1 MGDIYLRFRNIL
13 TLMSLNQVYWLYFVN
28 AVLLIV
34 HEIDSAYWEEW
45 KLFRLPGGNQGF
57 NLMHIP
63 LVALILYGLVE
74 LNYGRYHGI
83 IMSLVLSLG
92 GLFAFTIHTYFMR
105 KGGEEFQTPV
115 SRGILYSILFV
126 STVQLFMTLSFLV

>member
-1 MGDIYLRFRNIL
+1 
-13 TLMSLNQVYWLYFVN
+13 MSLNQVYWLYFVN

-57 NLMHIP
+57 NLIHIP

-74 LNYGRYHGI
+74 LNHGGYYGI
-83 IMSLVLSLG
+83 IMSMVLSLG
-92 GLFAFTIHTYFMR
+92 GLFAFSIHTYFIR
-105 KGGEEFQTPV
+105 RGKEEFKTPV
-115 SRGILYSILFV
+115 SQGILYSILLV
-126 STVQLFMTLSFLV
+126 SVAQLVLTLTFLV

>member
-1 MGDIYLRFRNIL
+1 
-13 TLMSLNQVYWLYFVN
+13 MSLNQVYWLYFVN

-45 KLFRLPGGNQGF
+45 KLFRLPGGNQVF
-57 NLMHIP
+57 NLIHIP

-74 LNYGRYHGI
+74 LNHGGYHGI

-92 GLFAFTIHTYFMR
+92 GLFAFTFHTYFMR
-105 KGGEEFQTPV
+105 KGGKEFQTPV
-115 SRGILYSILFV
+115 SREILYATLFASVGQLVGTV
-126 STVQLFMTLSFLV
+126 SLLV